1 MGGYSDTYCNM
12 GEPYDR
18 LSKTGQSQRTI
29 YDSTNMRLLDTQ
41 TGRGEERA
49 QDGRCKVLE
58 INGSNSTQL

>member
-1 MGGYSDTYCNM
+1 M

-18 LSKTGQSQRTI
+18 LSETGQSQRTI
-29 YDSTNMRLLDTQ
+29 YDSTNMRFLDTQ

-49 QDGRCKVLE
+49 QDGRCEVLE